1 VKTGERCLALIRE
14 TDEGLQDVLTLFQG
28 YHVKGGS
35 HTKHK
40 NQYWEAAKDIAYK
53 MSSLVML

>member
-1 VKTGERCLALIRE
+1 LSGTDCIRGTE
-14 TDEGLQDVLTLFQG
+14 EGLQDVLTLFHG

-35 HTKHK
+35 DTEQK

>member
-1 VKTGERCLALIRE
+1 
-14 TDEGLQDVLTLFQG
+14 LQDVLTLFHG

-35 HTKHK
+35 DTEQK